1 MDLFI
6 APRAGIW
13 CRSVSGWD
21 QFRAALAAGTEPGNS
36 LAEPIPELLPPR
48 EGRRAPLHV
57 RIAIEAAT
65 QACQSNSVPLSDV
78 MTVFAS
84 AMGDFQITDYMC
96 RTLASTA
103 PMLSPT
109 KFHNSVHNAASGYWS
124 IGAGNRLTSG
134 AIAAGPWTFTAG
146 LLEAASLAVAEA
158 GTTLL
163 IACDIP
169 APRPLDAV
177 SGNRQPFAAALL
189 VSWQRITPEWR
200 PLRLES
206 RETAGPWPEPGCHWL
221 RVLASENDCARGL
234 PLLEALADQR
244 AVTLAAPLSD
254 FGHVRLHL
262 GN

>member
-13 CRSVSGWD
+13 CRGVSGWD
-21 QFRAALAAGTEPGNS
+21 QFRAALATGTEPPNP
-36 LAEPIPELLPPR
+36 LAEPVPELLPPR

-65 QACQSNSVPLSDV
+65 QACHRNRVALSDV

-84 AMGDFQITDYMC
+84 AMGDFEITDYMC
-96 RTLASTA
+96 RTLARPA

-124 IGAGNRLTSG
+124 IGAGNRLASV
-134 AIAAGPWTFTAG
+134 AIAAGPCTFTAG

-158 GTTLL
+158 GTALL
-163 IACDIP
+163 IAYDIA
-169 APRPLDAV
+169 APRPLDSV
-177 SGNRQPFAAALL
+177 SSNRQPFAAALL
-189 VSWQRITPEWR
+189 LACQRVAPEWR

-206 RETAGPWPEPGCHWL
+206 RETAARWPEPRCEWM

-234 PLLEALADQR
+234 PLLEALADLR
-244 AVTLAAPLSD
+244 AVTLAAPLSNS
-254 FGHVRLHL
+254 GHVRLQL
-262 GN
+262 GS